1 MRAINILTL
10 GACLFLGLASCE
22 MKDEIIGNK
31 EEATETGLFSL
42 GVDVN
47 SNTTTI
53 TKADNVDTQQF
64 PVTIYDAEGKPYKE
78 YSSYAKLQEESPIT
92 LPIGKYTVEAHSAG
106 DFLPQMSIPY
116 FGGDEPITIQKDVET
131 SATVTCKMQNMP
143 VKITYETEFLN
154 QFATWDITI
163 SDGTENNLLFDETD
177 KNPATIYWHIA
188 DNVSQIRVH
197 VTAYTAE
204 GVKVDQE
211 NIYTKQNADE
221 DYEEDSQYFVGG
233 DFLNIKFEKG
243 DPEAVPGAQIGI
255 SVDLT
260 FSTTEDTVEIPV
272 DNNPGEP
279 EEPEEPTDPEAKAPS
294 ITIPQDV
301 YTLPG
306 DAEKNADAVISA
318 EAGLKSVKVQIVA
331 NNSTFASIVS
341 GMFGAEPFELIG
353 NETLEPVFS
362 GMGINLPSEGDTEY
376 KFPVGNFFSLLSE
389 MGATEGEGHVFNI
402 TVEDKNS
409 KTATSKLNVKVEQ

>member
-1 MRAINILTL
+1 MKSICFLVAQYC
-10 GACLFLGLASCE
+10 ACPRHG
-22 MKDEIIGNK
+22 
-31 EEATETGLFSL
+31 
-42 GVDVN
+42 GVDGHRDELRLQVGQCAAFQVEGAHGLDVITQGIGV
-47 SNTTTI
+47 SNDLRPARHTGYRREQT
-53 TKADNVDTQQF
+53 
-64 PVTIYDAEGKPYKE
+64 
-78 YSSYAKLQEESPIT
+78 
-92 LPIGKYTVEAHSAG
+92 AH
-106 DFLPQMSIPY
+106 
-116 FGGDEPITIQKDVET
+116 K
-131 SATVTCKMQNMP
+131 
-143 VKITYETEFLN
+143 
-154 QFATWDITI
+154 
-163 SDGTENNLLFDETD
+163 
-177 KNPATIYWHIA
+177 
-188 DNVSQIRVH
+188 
-197 VTAYTAE
+197 
-204 GVKVDQE
+204 
-211 NIYTKQNADE
+211 DE

-331 NNSTFASIVS
+331 DNEMFTSIVS
-341 GMFGAEPFELIG
+341 KMFGAEPFELIG
-353 NETLEPVFS
+353 NETLGPVFS

-376 KFPVGNFFSLLSE
+376 NFPVGNFFSLLSE
-389 MGATEGEGHVFNI
+389 MGATESEGHVFNI